1 MCDDNEQ
8 GVLFASGLSRR
19 IEVQFD
25 EPDTT
30 SDGGAVLLAQVDRSL
45 GLTSSLARAV
55 REWRS
60 DSRIEHSLESLV
72 RQRVFGIACGYAD
85 CNDSARL
92 RHDPMQQELAGT
104 AETHLASQP
113 TLSRFER
120 QVSRGSLLRMGATLT
135 DSVIERLKKRH
146 PRARRITLDLDSTVD
161 PTHGRQQ
168 LSLFHGKYGTWCY
181 LPQLCFA
188 TIDGDPEQY
197 LLAALLRPGTAHEVD
212 GGLWLIRRMVERL
225 RAAFPMA
232 KVRVRLDAG
241 FSGPELFALLK
252 ELKVEYV
259 VSMAGNPVLAR
270 RSAKLVEFAWEL
282 SAITGQSARCYGETR
297 YAARSWKGEAR
308 RVVFKAEVTREGD
321 KPAREN
327 PRYVVTN
334 LRRGSPKSVY
344 ETYCQ
349 RGDVE
354 NRIKELKDDLS
365 IDRTSCSSFAANQL
379 RVLLTAAAYALYQ
392 ALRSEL
398 AQRGEARAQVGTMR
412 LQLIKIG
419 ARVVRSVRRVV
430 LHLAAQHPWRDAWTR
445 LALRLGAVPIATP
458 A

>member
-1 MCDDNEQ
+1 MHDSSER
-8 GVLFASGLSRR
+8 GVLFASGPSRR
-19 IEVQFD
+19 IEAIFD
-25 EPDTT
+25 EPATT
-30 SDGGAVLLAQVDRSL
+30 SDGGAVLLQKVDQSL
-45 GLTSSLARAV
+45 GLTAGLARAV

-60 DSRIEHSLESLV
+60 GDRIEHSLASLV
-72 RQRVFGIACGYAD
+72 RQRVFGIACGYVD
-85 CNDSARL
+85 CNDAARL
-92 RHDPMQQELAGT
+92 RDDPMQRELLGAGD
-104 AETHLASQP
+104 ASLASQP

-120 QVSRGSLLRMGATLT
+120 QVSRGSLLRMGLALADT
-135 DSVIERLKKRH
+135 VIERLKRRH

-161 PTHGRQQ
+161 PTHGHQQ

-197 LLAALLRPGTAHEVD
+197 LLAALLRPGTAHEVQ
-212 GGLWLIRRMVERL
+212 GGLWLIQRMVARL
-225 RAAFPMA
+225 RAAFPR
-232 KVRVRLDAG
+232 VQLRVRLDAG

-259 VSMAGNPVLAR
+259 VSLAGNPVLAR
-270 RSAKLVEFAWEL
+270 RSANLVQMAWQL
-282 SAITGQSARCYGETR
+282 SAITGQSQRCYGETR

-308 RVVFKAEVTREGD
+308 RVIFKAEVTREGD

-334 LRRGSPKSVY
+334 LHRHSPRSVY
-344 ETYCQ
+344 AIYCQ

-354 NRIKELKDDLS
+354 NRIKELKGDLEL
-365 IDRTSCSSFAANQL
+365 DRTSCSSFAANQL
-379 RVLLTAAAYALYQ
+379 RVLLTAAAYVLYQ

-398 AQRGEARAQVGTMR
+398 PRSGEARAQVGTLR

-430 LHLAAQHPWRDAWTR
+430 LHLAAWHPWRDVWTR
-445 LALRLGAVPIATP
+445 LAIRLGAVPIAAP
-458 A
+458 V